1 MMLLRSVSSR
11 HKGDDMEYRNK
22 KTGVVINVNSEL
34 RGDWEPVKAEKAEP
48 KKTPKKS
55 GAKKK

>member
-1 MMLLRSVSSR
+1 
-11 HKGDDMEYRNK
+11 MEYRNK

-34 RGDWEPVKAEKAEP
+34 RGDWEPVNAEKPAP

-55 GAKKK
+55 GVRKK

>member
-1 MMLLRSVSSR
+1 MMQPHSVSSR

-48 KKTPKKS
+48 KKTPKKT